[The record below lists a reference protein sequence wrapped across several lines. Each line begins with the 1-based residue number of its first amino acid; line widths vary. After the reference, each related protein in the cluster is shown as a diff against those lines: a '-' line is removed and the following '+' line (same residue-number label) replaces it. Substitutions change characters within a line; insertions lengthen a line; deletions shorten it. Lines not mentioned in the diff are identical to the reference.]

1 MLNPLYNKIKKFYV
15 MKRFIT
21 IISLV
26 AALIIPNVTAAQRM
40 PAKTGMRL
48 SQFKAP
54 AAAPVRA
61 EEEPIMDIPEGT
73 LHDNMYATSSAY
85 GLGFGEIY
93 LQEVDGGI
101 GKVVEGT
108 DGNLY
113 IYNPISQDYVWFAI
127 LPWIKAEP
135 TEDGKYVAKL
145 PQLYIIDYGD
155 PYYAYCM
162 HYDEDEGM
170 PVVEEEGEIEF
181 TWENGVLTQLGDKFI
196 GLCDV
201 TADWFYM
208 ADQHIVYAPQND
220 EVITL
225 PDNMYVLSYTMTYLS
240 DPTDLTKTRECVV
253 SVAIDGEDIYMGN
266 LNNNNAS
273 SFIKGTLADGKATF
287 PSRQYLGVDAYYNGH
302 IYVLTGDAFVDTE
315 TYGTPVFNYNLN
327 NEIVFNVDEDAR
339 NIVAEWPA
347 SMITNVGPST
357 LYIINDYVAPGLVA
371 FDESPATPAAPTYE
385 VSYDADYMYITFFC
399 EEGELT
405 IYDEYGQEVAENP
418 VVIERPEYDETADP
432 VYVHFSAKATKDGV
446 DSEII
451 YVNEMVNQKAKP
463 EPQPDPTPTPV
474 ISYEVLDDAVVITAT
489 GEGTVT
495 MYVDGVEVDNPYTI
509 ERGNTDVVVVV
520 TATAQDGDLPVS
532 EAVTM
537 EITIP
542 ALGGVQPEDP
552 HDAGAWVVFY
562 DKDDNELWYEMTPG
576 IGTPTP
582 YNITLPLNKEIYG
595 YPTAT
600 EWPTADFY
608 IVIEGVQYGPEAYEA
623 LTEDEQF
630 GYANHHE
637 LFEGEEHFAVLSG
650 YWYTIGV
657 IADCETG
664 NFYMLIYRAFAGVEE
679 LNADKTVAG
688 LRYYNMAGQEMQQA
702 DGMTIVVTTYTDG
715 TTSTAKVMK

>member
-1 MLNPLYNKIKKFYV
+1 
-15 MKRFIT
+15 MKRTIT
-21 IISLV
+21 LITLI
-26 AALIIPNVTAAQRM
+26 AALLVPSMALAQRM
-40 PAKTGMRL
+40 PAKANMRL
-48 SQFKAP
+48 SQFKKP
-54 AAAPVRA
+54 ANILLRDG
-61 EEEPIMDIPEGT
+61 EEPIMDIPEGI
-73 LHDNMYATSSAY
+73 LHDNMYASSFAY
-85 GLGFGEIY
+85 GLGWGDIY
-93 LQEVDGGI
+93 IQDVDGGI

-113 IYNPISQDYVWFAI
+113 IYNPISQGYIWFTI

-135 TEDGKYVAKL
+135 AGDGKFVVKL
-145 PQLYIIDYGD
+145 PQLYILDYGD

-181 TWENGVLTQLGDKFI
+181 TWQDGVLTQLGDKFI
-196 GLCDV
+196 GLCDA

-208 ADQHIVYAPQND
+208 ADQHIVYAPQTD
-220 EVITL
+220 EPIIMTE
-225 PDNMYVLSYTMTYLS
+225 DDYYIQSYTMTYLS
-240 DPTDLTKTRECVV
+240 DPTDLSMTKECIVNV
-253 SVAIDGEDIYMGN
+253 IIDGENIYIGN
-266 LNNNNAS
+266 LNNNNPNF
-273 SFIKGTLADGKATF
+273 FIKGTLADGKATF

-315 TYGTPVFNYNLN
+315 TYGSPVFNYNLN
-327 NEIVFNVDEDAR
+327 DEITFNVDEDAR

-347 SMITNVGPST
+347 SIITNVGPST

-371 FDESPATPAAPTYE
+371 FDESPAVPAAPTYE

-405 IYDEYGQEVAENP
+405 IYDEYGQEVAGNP

-432 VYVHFSAKATKDGV
+432 VYVHVSAKATKDGV

-520 TATAQDGDLPVS
+520 TATAQDGDQPVS

-576 IGTPTP
+576 VGTPTP
-582 YNITLPLNKEIYG
+582 YYITLHLNKKIYG

-664 NFYMLIYRAFAGVEE
+664 NFYMLISRAFAGVEE
-679 LNADKTVAG
+679 FNADKTVAG
-688 LRYYNMAGQEMQQA
+688 VRYYNMAGQEMQQA

-715 TTSTAKVMK
+715 TTSTAKVIK